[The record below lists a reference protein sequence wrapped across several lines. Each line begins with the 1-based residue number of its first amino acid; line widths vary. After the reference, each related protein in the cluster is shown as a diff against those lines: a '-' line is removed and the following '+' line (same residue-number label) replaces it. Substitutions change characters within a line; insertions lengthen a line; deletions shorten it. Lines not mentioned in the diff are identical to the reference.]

1 MVNMVGSPSLTI
13 MSRNT
18 QNRSHYNRRRKYR
31 SNKNTS
37 AKVDSKNDLSKAPEE
52 PKPLL
57 IDKKELREAALERAK
72 SRPIRDRI
80 LAFFR
85 REQNKDYKELIINTE
100 ALERRVA
107 MMENGILQGFD
118 VERLDEDRMVG
129 AIFKGKVQNLEPG
142 LKAAFV
148 DIGQE
153 KNAFLHY
160 WDMLPGA
167 NNDPSIE
174 IVRENKRKTHGQN
187 EAKSIQ
193 DIPRAFPIGSEIV
206 VQITKAQIGS
216 KGPRTTT
223 NLSLPGRFLVLMPFA
238 GQCGIS
244 RKIEE
249 KAERSRLKRIISNL
263 SLREGMGVIIRTAGQ
278 NKPDRFF
285 DRDLHLVLQ
294 RWDQIEAKMKTQ
306 ESPAFL
312 HEEPDL
318 IGLTARDF
326 LTDDIDRVQVDK
338 KEDYNR
344 LIECIQQISPKSK
357 SKVNHFAEQIPIFE
371 RFNVERQIEQTF
383 MRRVLLPS
391 GGEIVMEETEAL
403 VSIDVNTGSHKGDRK
418 DGKNFILQAN
428 VEAALEVARQMRL
441 RNLGGLVI
449 VDFIDM
455 KNKNDQRKVFQ
466 KMKSAMADDKAKH
479 NILPI
484 SQLGIMQITR
494 QRHDESNSS
503 GVYEACPYCTGRGI
517 VKSPRSVSIEIQR
530 KITSAV
536 RHHSLESMNGTGLKL
551 KVFLHPSSLRRL
563 RGPDSKLIER
573 LERNYDLKISFEA
586 AESYHLENFKI
597 IDEFNDREIR

>member
-1 MVNMVGSPSLTI
+1 MARKPRPRNRSSRRNRNHS
-13 MSRNT
+13 SRNE
-18 QNRSHYNRRRKYR
+18 QS
-31 SNKNTS
+31 SE
-37 AKVDSKNDLSKAPEE
+37 KNDLSSAPQE
-52 PKPLL
+52 PKPVH
-57 IDKKELREAALERAK
+57 IDKAELREASLQRAK
-72 SRPIRDRI
+72 SRPLRERI

-85 REQNKDYKELIINTE
+85 GEKNQDYKELIINTE

-107 MMENGILQGFD
+107 RIENGILQGFD
-118 VERLDEDRMVG
+118 VERLDEERMVG

-174 IVRENKRKTHGQN
+174 IVRENKKKGSKN
-187 EAKSIQ
+187 EVKSVK
-193 DIPRAFPIGSEIV
+193 DIPKAFPIGAEII
-206 VQITKAQIGS
+206 VQITKGQIGS

-223 NLSLPGRFLVLMPFA
+223 NLSLPGRFLVLMPYA

-249 KAERSRLKRIISNL
+249 KPERNRLKGIISNL

-278 NKPDRFF
+278 NKPERFF
-285 DRDLHLVLQ
+285 NRDLNLLLQ
-294 RWDQIEAKMKTQ
+294 QWDEIEAKIKSQ
-306 ESPAFL
+306 ESPSFL
-312 HEEPDL
+312 YQEPDL

-326 LTDDIDRVQVDK
+326 LTDDVDRVQVDK
-338 KEDYNR
+338 KEDYDR
-344 LIECIQQISPKSK
+344 LVETIQRISPKSK
-357 SKVNHFAEQIPIFE
+357 SKVSHFNEEIPIFE

-403 VSIDVNTGSHKGDRK
+403 VSIDVNTGSHKGNRK

-428 VEAALEVARQMRL
+428 IESAAEVARQMRL

-455 KNKNDQRKVFQ
+455 KNKGDQRKVFQ
-466 KMKSAMADDKAKH
+466 KMKAAMADDKAKH

-503 GVYEACPYCTGRGI
+503 GIYEPCPYCVGRGI

-530 KITSAV
+530 KLSSIV
-536 RHHSLESMNGTGLKL
+536 RKFRLEVDSSQLNI
-551 KVFLHPSSLRRL
+551 KVFLHPGVLRRL
-563 RGPDSKLIER
+563 RGPDAKL
-573 LERNYDLKISFEA
+573 LERIEKNYNVQVNFEG
-586 AESYHLENFKI
+586 SDTYHVENFKFV
-597 IDEFNDREIR
+597 DETSGKEIR

>member
-1 MVNMVGSPSLTI
+1 MA
-13 MSRNT
+13 RNT
-18 QNRSHYNRRRKYR
+18 KRRPNYSKRRR
-31 SNKNTS
+31 SNKK
-37 AKVDSKNDLSKAPEE
+37 AEKKKLEADKNDLTLPPMEPAPIS
-52 PKPLL
+52 
-57 IDKKELREAALERAK
+57 IDKCKLREEAIERAK
-72 SRPIRDRI
+72 KRPIRERI

-85 REQNKDYKELIINTE
+85 RETKQDYKELIINTE

-107 MMENGILQGFD
+107 LIENGVLQAFD
-118 VERLDEDRMVG
+118 VERLDEERMVG

-148 DIGQE
+148 NIGQE

-174 IVRENKRKTHGQN
+174 IVRENKRKTPHN
-187 EAKSIQ
+187 RVEAKSIQ
-193 DIPRAFPIGSEIV
+193 EIPKVFPVGSEII
-206 VQITKAQIGS
+206 VQITKGQIGS

-223 NLSLPGRFLVLMPFA
+223 NLSLAGRFLVMMPYA

-244 RKIEE
+244 RKIDD

-278 NKPDRFF
+278 NKPERFF
-285 DRDLHLVLQ
+285 DRDLHLLLQ
-294 RWDQIEAKMKTQ
+294 QWDEIEAKMKSQ
-306 ESPAFL
+306 DSPCFL
-312 HEEPDL
+312 YQEPDL

-326 LTDDIDRVQVDK
+326 LTDDIDRVQIDR
-338 KEDYNR
+338 KEDYTR
-344 LIECIQQISPKSK
+344 LIETIQRISPKSK
-357 SKVNHFAEQIPIFE
+357 SKVTHFDEEIPIFE

-428 VEAALEVARQMRL
+428 IEAAAEVCRQMRL

-449 VDFIDM
+449 IDFIDM
-455 KNKNDQRKVFQ
+455 KNKGDQRKVFQ
-466 KMKSAMADDKAKH
+466 KMKSSMADDKAKH

-503 GVYEACPYCTGRGI
+503 GIYEPCPYCSGRGI
-517 VKSPRSVSIEIQR
+517 VKSPRAVSIEIQR
-530 KITSAV
+530 KITSVV
-536 RHHSLESMNGTGLKL
+536 RRLREENIEKEANLKI
-551 KVFLHPSSLRRL
+551 FLHPSTLTTL
-563 RGPDSKLIER
+563 TGT
-573 LERNYDLKISFEA
+573 
-586 AESYHLENFKI
+586 
-597 IDEFNDREIR
+597 

>member
-1 MVNMVGSPSLTI
+1 MA
-13 MSRNT
+13 RNT
-18 QNRSHYNRRRKYR
+18 KRKPNYSKRRRSK
-31 SNKNTS
+31 NKAGNNKT
-37 AKVDSKNDLSKAPEE
+37 AEEKNDLTLPPVEPAPIS
-52 PKPLL
+52 
-57 IDKKELREAALERAK
+57 IDKGKLREEAIERAK
-72 SRPIRDRI
+72 KRPIRERI
-80 LAFFR
+80 LGFFR
-85 REQNKDYKELIINTE
+85 RETNKDYKELIINTE

-107 MMENGILQGFD
+107 LIENGVLQAFD
-118 VERLDEDRMVG
+118 VERLDEERMVG

-148 DIGQE
+148 NIGQE

-174 IVRENKRKTHGQN
+174 IVRENKRKTPHN
-187 EAKSIQ
+187 RVEAKSIQ
-193 DIPRAFPIGSEIV
+193 EIPKVFPVGSEIV
-206 VQITKAQIGS
+206 VQITKGQIGS

-223 NLSLPGRFLVLMPFA
+223 NLSLAGRFLVLMPYA

-244 RKIEE
+244 RKIDD
-249 KAERSRLKRIISNL
+249 KAERSRLKRIIGNL

-278 NKPDRFF
+278 TKPERFF
-285 DRDLHLVLQ
+285 DRDLHLLLQ
-294 RWDQIEAKMKTQ
+294 QWDEIEAKMKSQ
-306 ESPAFL
+306 DSPCFL
-312 HEEPDL
+312 YQEPDL

-326 LTDDIDRVQVDK
+326 LTDDIDRVQIDR
-338 KEDYNR
+338 KEDYSR
-344 LIECIQQISPKSK
+344 LIETIQRISPKSK
-357 SKVNHFAEQIPIFE
+357 SKVSHFDEEIPIFE

-428 VEAALEVARQMRL
+428 IEAAAEVCRQMRL

-449 VDFIDM
+449 IDFIDM
-455 KNKNDQRKVFQ
+455 KNKGDQRKVFQ
-466 KMKSAMADDKAKH
+466 KMKSSMADDKAKH

-503 GVYEACPYCTGRGI
+503 GIYEPCPYCSGRGI
-517 VKSPRSVSIEIQR
+517 VKSPRAVSIEIQR
-530 KITSAV
+530 KITSVV
-536 RHHSLESMNGTGLKL
+536 RRFREENLEKEINLKI
-551 KVFLHPSSLRRL
+551 FLHPSTLRRL
-563 RGPDSKLIER
+563 RGPDSKLIDR
-573 LERNYDLKISFEA
+573 MERNYALKLTFEG
-586 AESYHLENFKI
+586 AETYHVENFKL
-597 IDEFNDREIR
+597 IDESTQNEIR

>member
-1 MVNMVGSPSLTI
+1 

-18 QNRSHYNRRRKYR
+18 KNRSHNRRRRNR
-31 SNKNTS
+31 SNRKPVENTEP
-37 AKVDSKNDLSKAPEE
+37 KNDLTRAPTE
-52 PKPLL
+52 PKPIH
-57 IDKKELREAALERAK
+57 IDKKELRESALDRAK
-72 SRPIRDRI
+72 NRPIRERI
-80 LAFFR
+80 LSFFR
-85 REQNKDYKELIINTE
+85 REKDKDYKELIINTE

-118 VERLDEDRMVG
+118 VERLNEDRMVG

-148 DIGQE
+148 DIGQD

-174 IVRENKRKTHGQN
+174 IVRENKKKSSGKN
-187 EAKSIQ
+187 EAKSIK

-223 NLSLPGRFLVLMPFA
+223 NLSLPGRFLVLMPYA

-249 KAERSRLKRIISNL
+249 KSERTRLKRILSNL

-278 NKPDRFF
+278 NKPERFF
-285 DRDLHLVLQ
+285 DRDLHLLLQ
-294 RWDQIEAKMKTQ
+294 QWDEIEAKMHSQ
-306 ESPAFL
+306 DSPAFL
-312 HEEPDL
+312 YEEPDL

-326 LTDDIDRVQVDK
+326 LTDDIDRVQVDNK
-338 KEDYNR
+338 DDYNR
-344 LIECIQQISPKSK
+344 LIETIQRISPKSK
-357 SKVNHFAEQIPIFE
+357 SKVSHFDEEIPIFE

-428 VEAALEVARQMRL
+428 IEAAMEVCRQMRL

-466 KMKSAMADDKAKH
+466 KMKASMADDKAKH

-503 GVYEACPYCTGRGI
+503 GVYEPCPYCNGRGI

-536 RHHSLESMNGTGLKL
+536 RRSRLEPSTERNLKL
-551 KVFLHPSSLRRL
+551 KVFLHPSTLRRL
-563 RGPDSKLIER
+563 RGPDSKLVER
-573 LERNYDLKISFEA
+573 MERNYDLQIEFEA
-586 AESYHLENFKI
+586 SDSYHLENFKI
-597 IDEFNDREIR
+597 IDLATDQEVR

>member
-1 MVNMVGSPSLTI
+1 MA
-13 MSRNT
+13 RNT
-18 QNRSHYNRRRKYR
+18 KRRPHYSKRRRSRRNADK
-31 SNKNTS
+31 
-37 AKVDSKNDLSKAPEE
+37 SKPANAQNDLTQAPVE
-52 PKPLL
+52 PAPIS
-57 IDKKELREAALERAK
+57 IDKGELREAALERAK
-72 SRPIRDRI
+72 KRPIRERI
-80 LAFFR
+80 RAFFR
-85 REQNKDYKELIINTE
+85 RETNKDYKELIINTE

-107 MMENGILQGFD
+107 LIENGVLQAFD

-148 DIGQE
+148 DIGQD

-174 IVRENKRKTHGQN
+174 IVRENKRKTPHN
-187 EAKSIQ
+187 RVEAKSIQ
-193 DIPRAFPIGSEIV
+193 EIPKVFPVGSEIV
-206 VQITKAQIGS
+206 VQITKGQIGS

-223 NLSLPGRFLVLMPFA
+223 NLSLPGRFLVLMPYA

-244 RKIEE
+244 RKIDD
-249 KAERSRLKRIISNL
+249 KAERSRLKRIIGNL

-278 NKPDRFF
+278 KKSERFF
-285 DRDLHLVLQ
+285 YNDLRILLQ
-294 RWDQIEAKMKTQ
+294 QWDEIEAKMKTQ
-306 ESPAFL
+306 PSPCFL
-312 HEEPDL
+312 YQEPDL

-326 LTDDIDRVQVDK
+326 LTEDIDRVQVDRK
-338 KEDYNR
+338 DDYNR
-344 LIECIQQISPKSK
+344 LIENIERVSKKSK
-357 SKVNHFAEQIPIFE
+357 SKVSFFDEEIPIFE

-428 VEAALEVARQMRL
+428 IEAAAEVCRQMKL

-449 VDFIDM
+449 IDFIDM
-455 KNKNDQRKVFQ
+455 KNKGDQRKVLQ
-466 KMKSAMADDKAKH
+466 KMKHSMADDKAKH

-503 GVYEACPYCTGRGI
+503 GIYEPCPYCNGRGI
-517 VKSPRSVSIEIQR
+517 VKSPRAVSIEIQR
-530 KITSAV
+530 KITSVA
-536 RHHSLESMNGTGLKL
+536 RKL
-551 KVFLHPSSLRRL
+551 KEENANSEVSIKIFLHPSTLRRL
-563 RGPDSKLIER
+563 RGPDSKLIDR
-573 LERNYDLKISFEA
+573 MERNYGLKLKFEA
-586 AESYHLENFKI
+586 AETYHVESFKL
-597 IDEFNDREIR
+597 IDETTNNEIR

>member
-1 MVNMVGSPSLTI
+1 MA
-13 MSRNT
+13 RNT
-18 QNRSHYNRRRKYR
+18 KRRSRYSKNRRNQSSKKTA
-31 SNKNTS
+31 KNPS
-37 AKVDSKNDLSKAPEE
+37 SKNDLSLPPSE
-52 PKPLL
+52 PSPIL
-57 IDKKELREAALERAK
+57 IDKKELREGALERAK
-72 SRPIRDRI
+72 NRPIFERI
-80 LAFFR
+80 LTLFR
-85 REQNKDYKELIINTE
+85 REANKDYKELIINTE

-107 MMENGILQGFD
+107 RIENGILQGFD

-174 IVRENKRKTHGQN
+174 IVRQNKKKSTGKN
-187 EAKSIQ
+187 EIKSIK
-193 DIPRAFPIGSEIV
+193 DIPKAFPIGSEIV
-206 VQITKAQIGS
+206 IQITKAQIGS

-223 NLSLPGRFLVLMPFA
+223 NLSLPGRFLVMMPYA

-244 RKIEE
+244 RKIED
-249 KAERSRLKRIISNL
+249 KAERARLKRIIANL

-278 NKPDRFF
+278 NKPERFF
-285 DRDLHLVLQ
+285 DRDLNLLKKQ
-294 RWDQIEAKMKTQ
+294 WDEIEAKMKSQ
-306 ESPAFL
+306 DSPAFL
-312 HEEPDL
+312 YEEPDL

-326 LTDDIDRVQVDK
+326 LTDDVDRVQVDK

-344 LIECIQQISPKSK
+344 LLETIQLISPKSK
-357 SKVNHFAEQIPIFE
+357 SKVSLFEEEIPIFE

-428 VEAALEVARQMRL
+428 IEAATEVARQMRL

-455 KNKNDQRKVFQ
+455 KNKGDQRKVHQ
-466 KMKSAMADDKAKH
+466 KMKAAMAEDKAKH

-503 GVYEACPYCTGRGI
+503 GIYEPCPYCNGRGI
-517 VKSPRSVSIEIQR
+517 VKSPRAVSIEIQR
-530 KITSAV
+530 KISNAISRFKVTDPT
-536 RHHSLESMNGTGLKL
+536 RKELKL
-551 KVFLHPSSLRRL
+551 KIFLHPSNLRRL

-573 LERNYDLKISFEA
+573 MQQNYNLSLSFEA
-586 AESYHLENFKI
+586 ADTYHVENFKVV
-597 IDEFNDREIR
+597 EEASGEEVK

>member
-1 MVNMVGSPSLTI
+1 

-18 QNRSHYNRRRKYR
+18 KNRSHNRRRRNR
-31 SNKNTS
+31 SNRKPVEN
-37 AKVDSKNDLSKAPEE
+37 AEPKNDLTRAPTE
-52 PKPLL
+52 PKPIH
-57 IDKKELREAALERAK
+57 IDKKELRESALDRAK
-72 SRPIRDRI
+72 NRPIRERI
-80 LAFFR
+80 LSFFR
-85 REQNKDYKELIINTE
+85 REKDKDYKELIINTE

-118 VERLDEDRMVG
+118 VERLNEDRMVG

-174 IVRENKRKTHGQN
+174 IVRENKKKSSGKN
-187 EAKSIQ
+187 EAKSIK

-223 NLSLPGRFLVLMPFA
+223 NLSLPGRFLVLMPYA

-249 KAERSRLKRIISNL
+249 KSERTRLKRILSNL

-278 NKPDRFF
+278 NKPERFF
-285 DRDLHLVLQ
+285 DRDLHLLLQ
-294 RWDQIEAKMKTQ
+294 QWDEIEAKMQ
-306 ESPAFL
+306 SQDSPAFL
-312 HEEPDL
+312 YEEPDL

-326 LTDDIDRVQVDK
+326 LTDDIDRVQVDNK
-338 KEDYNR
+338 DDYNR
-344 LIECIQQISPKSK
+344 LIETIQRISPKSK
-357 SKVNHFAEQIPIFE
+357 SKVSHFDEEIPIFE

-428 VEAALEVARQMRL
+428 IEAAMEVCRQMRL

-466 KMKSAMADDKAKH
+466 KMKASMADDKAKH

-503 GVYEACPYCTGRGI
+503 GVYEPCPYCNGRGI

-536 RHHSLESMNGTGLKL
+536 RRSRLEASTERNLKL
-551 KVFLHPSSLRRL
+551 KVFLHPSTLRRL
-563 RGPDSKLIER
+563 RGPDSKLVER
-573 LERNYDLKISFEA
+573 MERNYDLQIEFEA
-586 AESYHLENFKI
+586 SDSYHLENFKI
-597 IDEFNDREIR
+597 IDLATDQEVR

>member
-1 MVNMVGSPSLTI
+1 MARRNRHRAS
-13 MSRNT
+13 SRN
-18 QNRSHYNRRRKYR
+18 YKK
-31 SNKNTS
+31 KNS
-37 AKVDSKNDLSKAPEE
+37 SSSEENGNQSENDLSAAPVEQ
-52 PKPLL
+52 PPFHV
-57 IDKKELREAALERAK
+57 DKGKLRDQALERAK
-72 SRPIRDRI
+72 NRPIRERI

-85 REQNKDYKELIINTE
+85 RQQSKDYKELIINTE

-107 MMENGILQGFD
+107 MMENGILQAFD
-118 VERLDEDRMVG
+118 IERLDKERMVG
-129 AIFKGKVQNLEPG
+129 AIFKGKVQNLEAG

-167 NNDPSIE
+167 NNDPSVE
-174 IVRENKRKTHGQN
+174 IVRENKKKSKGRN
-187 EAKSIQ
+187 EAKSVS
-193 DIPRAFPIGSEIV
+193 DIPRVFPIGSEIV

-223 NLSLPGRFLVLMPFA
+223 NLSLPGRFLVLMPYA

-249 KAERSRLKRIISNL
+249 RSERTRIKRIIGNL
-263 SLREGMGVIIRTAGQ
+263 PLREGMGVIVRTAGQ
-278 NKPDRFF
+278 NKPERFF
-285 DRDLHLVLQ
+285 VRDLHILMQ
-294 RWDQIEAKMKTQ
+294 QWDQIEAKIKSEKEPT
-306 ESPAFL
+306 L
-312 HEEPDL
+312 LYEEPDL

-326 LTDDIDRVQVDK
+326 LTDDIDRVQVDNQA
-338 KEDYNR
+338 DFNR
-344 LIECIQQISPKSK
+344 LIETIQKVSPKSK
-357 SKVNHFAEQIPIFE
+357 SKVSFFDEEIPIFQ

-428 VEAALEVARQMRL
+428 IEAAVEVARQMRL

-455 KNKNDQRKVFQ
+455 KSKGDQKKVFQ
-466 KMKSAMADDKAKH
+466 KMKSAMADDKSKH

-503 GVYEACPYCTGRGI
+503 GVYEPCPYCKGRGI

-530 KITSAV
+530 LITNAV
-536 RHHSLESMNGTGLKL
+536 RAQITDSSESNPKI
-551 KVFLHPSSLRRL
+551 KVFLHPRTLRRL
-563 RGPDSKLIER
+563 RGPDSSLIKR
-573 LERNYDLKISFEA
+573 LELNYNLEISFEA
-586 AESYHLENFKI
+586 AETYHIENYKI
-597 IDEFNDREIR
+597 IDEVSGKEIR

>member
-1 MVNMVGSPSLTI
+1 MA
-13 MSRNT
+13 RNT
-18 QNRSHYNRRRKYR
+18 KRRSRYSKNRRNHSSKKTE
-31 SNKNTS
+31 KNPS
-37 AKVDSKNDLSKAPEE
+37 SKNDLSLPPSE
-52 PKPLL
+52 PSPIL
-57 IDKKELREAALERAK
+57 IDKKELREGALERAK
-72 SRPIRDRI
+72 NRPIFERI
-80 LAFFR
+80 LTLFR
-85 REQNKDYKELIINTE
+85 REANKDYKELIINTE

-107 MMENGILQGFD
+107 RIEQGILQGFD

-148 DIGQE
+148 DIGLE

-174 IVRENKRKTHGQN
+174 IVRQNKKKSTGKN
-187 EAKSIQ
+187 EIKSIK
-193 DIPRAFPIGSEIV
+193 DIPKAFPIGSEIV
-206 VQITKAQIGS
+206 IQITKAQIGS

-223 NLSLPGRFLVLMPFA
+223 NLSLPGRFLVMMPYA

-244 RKIEE
+244 RKIED
-249 KAERSRLKRIISNL
+249 KAERARLKRIIANL

-278 NKPDRFF
+278 NKPERFF
-285 DRDLHLVLQ
+285 DRDLNLLKKQ
-294 RWDQIEAKMKTQ
+294 WDEIEAKMKSQ
-306 ESPAFL
+306 DSPAFL
-312 HEEPDL
+312 YEEPDL

-326 LTDDIDRVQVDK
+326 LTDDVDRVQVDK

-344 LIECIQQISPKSK
+344 LLETIQLISPKSK
-357 SKVNHFAEQIPIFE
+357 SKVSLFDEEIPIFE

-428 VEAALEVARQMRL
+428 IEAAAEVARQMRL

-455 KNKNDQRKVFQ
+455 KNKGDQRKVHQ
-466 KMKSAMADDKAKH
+466 KMKAAMAEDKAKH

-503 GVYEACPYCTGRGI
+503 GIYEPCPYCNGRGI
-517 VKSPRSVSIEIQR
+517 VKSPRAVSIEIQR
-530 KITSAV
+530 KISNAISRSKVTDPT
-536 RHHSLESMNGTGLKL
+536 RKELKL
-551 KVFLHPSSLRRL
+551 KIFLHPSNLRRL

-573 LERNYDLKISFEA
+573 MQQNYNLSLSFEA
-586 AESYHLENFKI
+586 ADTYHVENFKVV
-597 IDEFNDREIR
+597 EEASGEEVK

>member
-1 MVNMVGSPSLTI
+1 MARKPRSLNDSSRSIPSQSPDSE
-13 MSRNT
+13 
-18 QNRSHYNRRRKYR
+18 
-31 SNKNTS
+31 NTS
-37 AKVDSKNDLSKAPEE
+37 SENDLTSAPVE
-52 PKPLL
+52 PRPVH
-57 IDKKELREAALERAK
+57 IDKAELRNASLQRAK
-72 SRPIRDRI
+72 SRPIRERI
-80 LAFFR
+80 VAFFR
-85 REQNKDYKELIINTE
+85 GEKNKDYKELIINTE

-107 MMENGILQGFD
+107 RIENGILQGFE
-118 VERLDEDRMVG
+118 VERLGEDRMVG

-174 IVRENKRKTHGQN
+174 IVRQNKKKASNKN
-187 EAKSIQ
+187 EVKSVK
-193 DIPRAFPIGSEIV
+193 DIPKAFPIGSEII

-244 RKIEE
+244 RKIDD
-249 KAERSRLKRIISNL
+249 KAERNRLKSIIANL
-263 SLREGMGVIIRTAGQ
+263 SLPEGMGVIIRTAGQ
-278 NKPDRFF
+278 KKEERFF
-285 DRDLHLVLQ
+285 VRDLHLLLQ
-294 RWDQIEAKMKTQ
+294 QWNEIESKLKSQ

-312 HEEPDL
+312 YQEPDL

-326 LTDDIDRVQVDK
+326 LTDDVDRVQVDK
-338 KEDYNR
+338 KDDFDR
-344 LIECIQQISPKSK
+344 LMEIIQKIDAKSNTK
-357 SKVNHFAEQIPIFE
+357 KKITHFDEEIPIFE

-403 VSIDVNTGSHKGDRK
+403 VSIDVNTGSHKGNRK

-428 VEAALEVARQMRL
+428 IESAVEVARQMRL

-455 KNKNDQRKVFQ
+455 KNKSDQRKVFQ
-466 KMKSAMADDKAKH
+466 KMKAAMSEDKAKH

-503 GVYEACPYCTGRGI
+503 GIYEPCPYCVGRGI

-530 KITSAV
+530 KLSSIVRRSRMEQGSTSL
-536 RHHSLESMNGTGLKL
+536 SLKIY
-551 KVFLHPSSLRRL
+551 LHPGVLRRL
-563 RGPDSKLIER
+563 RGPDADLIKKIES
-573 LERNYDLKISFEA
+573 NYEVEINFESSD
-586 AESYHLENFKI
+586 SYHVENFKI
-597 IDEFNDREIR
+597 VDEKTEREIR

>member
-1 MVNMVGSPSLTI
+1 MA
-13 MSRNT
+13 RNT
-18 QNRSHYNRRRKYR
+18 KRKPNYSKRRRSK
-31 SNKNTS
+31 NKAGNNKT
-37 AKVDSKNDLSKAPEE
+37 AEEKNDLTLPPVEPAPIS
-52 PKPLL
+52 
-57 IDKKELREAALERAK
+57 IDKGKLREEAIERAK
-72 SRPIRDRI
+72 KRPIRERI

-85 REQNKDYKELIINTE
+85 RETNKDYKELIINTE

-107 MMENGILQGFD
+107 LVENGVLQAFD
-118 VERLDEDRMVG
+118 VERLDEERMVG

-148 DIGQE
+148 NIGQE

-174 IVRENKRKTHGQN
+174 IVRENKRKTPHN
-187 EAKSIQ
+187 RVEAKSIQ
-193 DIPRAFPIGSEIV
+193 EIPKVFPVGSEIV
-206 VQITKAQIGS
+206 VQITKGQIGS

-223 NLSLPGRFLVLMPFA
+223 NLSLAGRFLVLMPYA

-244 RKIEE
+244 RKIDD
-249 KAERSRLKRIISNL
+249 KAERSRLKRIIGNL

-278 NKPDRFF
+278 TKPERFF
-285 DRDLHLVLQ
+285 DRDLHLLLQ
-294 RWDQIEAKMKTQ
+294 QWDEIEAKMKSQ
-306 ESPAFL
+306 DSPCFL
-312 HEEPDL
+312 YQEPDL

-326 LTDDIDRVQVDK
+326 LTDDIDRVQIDR
-338 KEDYNR
+338 KEDYSR
-344 LIECIQQISPKSK
+344 LIETIQRISPKSK
-357 SKVNHFAEQIPIFE
+357 SKVSHFDEEIPIFE

-428 VEAALEVARQMRL
+428 IEAAAEVCRQMRL

-449 VDFIDM
+449 IDFIDM
-455 KNKNDQRKVFQ
+455 KNKGDQRKVFQ
-466 KMKSAMADDKAKH
+466 KMKSSMADDKAKH

-503 GVYEACPYCTGRGI
+503 GIYEPCPYCSGRGI
-517 VKSPRSVSIEIQR
+517 VKSPRAVSIEIQR
-530 KITSAV
+530 KITSVV
-536 RHHSLESMNGTGLKL
+536 RRFREENLEKEINLKI
-551 KVFLHPSSLRRL
+551 FLHPSTLRRL
-563 RGPDSKLIER
+563 RGPDSKLIDR
-573 LERNYDLKISFEA
+573 MERNYALKLTFEG
-586 AESYHLENFKI
+586 AETYHVENFKL
-597 IDEFNDREIR
+597 IDESTQNEIR

>member
-1 MVNMVGSPSLTI
+1 

-18 QNRSHYNRRRKYR
+18 KNRSHNRRRRNR
-31 SNKNTS
+31 SNRKPVEN
-37 AKVDSKNDLSKAPEE
+37 AEPKNDLTRAPTE
-52 PKPLL
+52 PKPIH
-57 IDKKELREAALERAK
+57 IDKKELRESALDRAK
-72 SRPIRDRI
+72 NRPIRERI
-80 LAFFR
+80 LSFFR
-85 REQNKDYKELIINTE
+85 REKDKDYKELIINTE

-118 VERLDEDRMVG
+118 VERLNEDRMVG

-174 IVRENKRKTHGQN
+174 IVCENKKKSSGKN
-187 EAKSIQ
+187 EAKSIK

-223 NLSLPGRFLVLMPFA
+223 NLSLPGRFLVLMPYA

-249 KAERSRLKRIISNL
+249 KSERTRLKRILSNL

-278 NKPDRFF
+278 NKPERFF
-285 DRDLHLVLQ
+285 DRDLHLLLQ
-294 RWDQIEAKMKTQ
+294 QWDEIEAKMHSQ
-306 ESPAFL
+306 DSPAFL
-312 HEEPDL
+312 YEEPDL

-326 LTDDIDRVQVDK
+326 LTDDIDRVQVDNK
-338 KEDYNR
+338 DDYNR
-344 LIECIQQISPKSK
+344 LIETIQRISPKSK
-357 SKVNHFAEQIPIFE
+357 SKVSHFDEEIPIFE

-428 VEAALEVARQMRL
+428 IEAAMEVCRQMRL

-466 KMKSAMADDKAKH
+466 KMKASMADDKAKH

-503 GVYEACPYCTGRGI
+503 GVYEPCPYCNGRGI

-536 RHHSLESMNGTGLKL
+536 RRSRLEPSTERNLKL
-551 KVFLHPSSLRRL
+551 KVFLHPSTLRRL
-563 RGPDSKLIER
+563 RGPDSKLVER
-573 LERNYDLKISFEA
+573 MERNYDLQIEFEA
-586 AESYHLENFKI
+586 SDSYHLENFKI
-597 IDEFNDREIR
+597 IDLATDQEVR

>member
-1 MVNMVGSPSLTI
+1 MA
-13 MSRNT
+13 RNT
-18 QNRSHYNRRRKYR
+18 KHYTKKKKNSSASDAKAQNDDRMPEG
-31 SNKNTS
+31 TDMT
-37 AKVDSKNDLSKAPEE
+37 AAPVE
-52 PKPLL
+52 PRPIS
-57 IDKKELREAALERAK
+57 IDKTILRKDSLERAK
-72 SRPIRDRI
+72 KRPIRERI
-80 LAFFR
+80 FAFFR
-85 REQNKDYKELIINTE
+85 KEKDKDYKELIINTE

-107 MMENGILQGFD
+107 RIENGILQGFD

-148 DIGQE
+148 DIGQD

-174 IVRENKRKTHGQN
+174 IVRENKKRTTKN
-187 EAKSIQ
+187 EVKSVK
-193 DIPRAFPIGSEIV
+193 DIPKAFPIGSEIII
-206 VQITKAQIGS
+206 QITKAQIGS

-223 NLSLPGRFLVLMPFA
+223 NLSLPGRFLVLMPYA

-249 KAERSRLKRIISNL
+249 KSERNRLKGIISNL

-278 NKPDRFF
+278 NKPERFF
-285 DRDLHLVLQ
+285 MRDLHLLLQ
-294 RWDQIEAKMKTQ
+294 QWDEIESKIRNDN
-306 ESPAFL
+306 SPSFL
-312 HEEPDL
+312 YQEPDL

-338 KEDYNR
+338 ESDYER
-344 LIECIQQISPKSK
+344 LIETIQKISPKSK
-357 SKVNHFAEQIPIFE
+357 SKVSFFDEEIPIFE

-383 MRRVLLPS
+383 MKRVLLPS

-403 VSIDVNTGSHKGDRK
+403 VSIDVNTGSHKGKRK

-428 VEAALEVARQMRL
+428 IEAAAEVARQMRL

-455 KNKNDQRKVFQ
+455 KNKSDQRKVFQ
-466 KMKSAMADDKAKH
+466 KMKSSMAEDKAKH

-503 GVYEACPYCTGRGI
+503 GIYDSCPYCVGRGI
-517 VKSPRSVSIEIQR
+517 VKSPKSVSIEIQR
-530 KITSAV
+530 KLASIV
-536 RHHSLESMNGTGLKL
+536 RRLKL
-551 KVFLHPSSLRRL
+551 EADRTNMSVKIFLHPGVLRRL
-563 RGPDSKLIER
+563 RGPDAKLLEKIEK
-573 LERNYDLKISFEA
+573 NYDVKLNFESSD
-586 AESYHLENFKI
+586 SYHMENFKFV
-597 IDEFNDREIR
+597 DESNGKEIS